1 MSGLVHLVLALLCAP
16 LLLGV
21 VNRTKAFFAGRAG
34 APLLQPYFDLL
45 KLLQKGA
52 VYSRT
57 TSWVFRAG
65 PLVSL
70 ASTAAALT
78 LLPLGGLPALLAFPG
93 DLVLFA
99 GLLGLGRFFTMAAA
113 LDTGSAFEG
122 MGASREAW
130 YSVLAEPALLLALA
144 AMAKRSGQ
152 LSLSGL
158 YAGLSLETLLAPG
171 GPALLLAAAAL
182 ALVFLAENS
191 RIPFDDPNTHLEL
204 TMVHEVMALDH
215 GGPDLAF
222 IQYGAALKFWA
233 LGTLLTGILLPLR
246 EASPSLDALAGLCG
260 LLLLAVAV
268 GVVESVIARLR
279 LTKVSDLL
287 ASATALAVLALMLAR
302 RAP

>member
-1 MSGLVHLVLALLCAP
+1 MRLLHLSLALVFAP

-21 VNRTKAFFAGRAG
+21 VNRVKAHFAGRTG

-57 TSWVFRAG
+57 TTWVFRAG

-70 ASTAAALT
+70 AAALAALT
-78 LLPLGGLPALLAFPG
+78 LLPLGGLPALVAFPG
-93 DLVLFA
+93 DLLLFA
-99 GLLGLGRFFTMAAA
+99 GLLALGRFFTVAAA

-130 YSVLAEPALLLALA
+130 FSTLSEPALLLALA

-158 YAGLSLETLLAPG
+158 YEGLTLESLSASG

-182 ALVFLAENS
+182 AVVFLAENS

-204 TMVHEVMALDH
+204 TMVHEVMVLDH
-215 GGPDLAF
+215 GGPDFAF
-222 IQYGAALKFWA
+222 IQYGAALKLWA
-233 LGTLLTGILLPLR
+233 LGSLLTGILLPLR
-246 EASPSLDALAGLCG
+246 AGEAWSDALAGLCG
-260 LLLLAVAV
+260 MLALAAAT
-268 GVVESVIARLR
+268 GVVESVTARLR
-279 LTKVSDLL
+279 LARVSNLL
-287 ASATALAVLALMLAR
+287 ASATALALLALMLAR